1 MLLIFWFRDW
11 KALFQVAWSLAYM
24 LLIIRVGLLRK
35 GARYKQVEQKKHYE
49 EEAETD
55 LVSKSDAIF

>member
-1 MLLIFWFRDW
+1 
-11 KALFQVAWSLAYM
+11 M